1 MFQGTPKLVILSIV
15 CVLSVVA
22 LLVVSVRAMLPDEPS
37 GLRAGTWTS
46 TGPAESMP
54 DASATQAGDAQL
66 GELVSF
72 VIEASSQESPFV
84 NVTLTYRDG
93 NNVALK
99 ASSEMQEGY
108 LQANLRSPTGAGVP
122 VTFRNKGN
130 SEIIEVSDG
139 HLLARFAQ

>member
-22 LLVVSVRAMLPDEPS
+22 LIVVAVGEMRPDEAS

-46 TGPAESMP
+46 TGPAESVP
-54 DASATQAGDAQL
+54 DASATQAGDARL

-72 VIEASSQESPFV
+72 VVEPSSQESPFV
-84 NVTLTYRDG
+84 NLTLTYRDG

-108 LQANLRSPTGAGVP
+108 LQANLSSPTGAGVP
-122 VTFRNKGN
+122 VTFIKKSN
-130 SEIIEVSDG
+130 SESIEVTDG
-139 HLLARFAQ
+139 HTLARFAQ